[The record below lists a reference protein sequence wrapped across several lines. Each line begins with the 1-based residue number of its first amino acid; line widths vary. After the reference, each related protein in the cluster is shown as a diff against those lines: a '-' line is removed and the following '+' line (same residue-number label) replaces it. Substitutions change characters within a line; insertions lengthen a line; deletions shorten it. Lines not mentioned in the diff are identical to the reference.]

1 MGKNNDTKFSSE
13 NQPTHRRGKSKRTRM
28 LEVLK
33 TKGWKEEELWLKVL
47 ELGLAGDSAALSG
60 FLNRLAPVNKSTLPK
75 LRMRD
80 LDERFFDLSEVG
92 QIKFLTWLVFR
103 GEVAPDTASVVVGMI
118 TAAST
123 LIQNQI
129 GIERLEALEEVQEAM
144 SNIESSND
152 KNDILHKV
160 IRDSMKDAELLQEIA
175 RGSMTDLNPGTDP
188 DNTQMIIDDLLNDNN
203 SSNEVSE

>member
-13 NQPTHRRGKSKRTRM
+13 NQPTRRRGKSKRTRM

-33 TKGWKEEELWLKVL
+33 TKGWKEEKLWLEVL

-60 FLNRLAPVNKSTLPK
+60 FLNRLAPANKSTLPK

-118 TAAST
+118 TAAAT
-123 LIQNQI
+123 LIQGQL
-129 GIERLEALEEVQEAM
+129 GIERLDALEEVQEAM
-144 SNIESSND
+144 KNIASGND
-152 KNDILHKV
+152 NNDILHKV
-160 IRDSMKDAELLQEIA
+160 IRDGMKDAELLQEIA